1 MPQKPVDGRFMRG
14 KDKVN
19 LCYLDAVKL
28 GYTVFAMQYGGQ
40 CFSGPSAAQTYRKYG
55 SSIACVDGTW
65 GGWSNDVYMIYSK

>member
-19 LCYLDAVKL
+19 LCNLDAVKL

-40 CFSGPSAAQTYRKYG
+40 CFSGPSAAQTDRKYG
-55 SSIACVDGTW
+55 SSIACVDGTG